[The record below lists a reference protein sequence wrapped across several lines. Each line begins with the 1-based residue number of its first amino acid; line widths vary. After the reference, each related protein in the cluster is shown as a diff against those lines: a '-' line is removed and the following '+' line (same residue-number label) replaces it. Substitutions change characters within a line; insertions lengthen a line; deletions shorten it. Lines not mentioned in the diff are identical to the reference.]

1 MRFDFAEEYLREV
14 FTAKKDN
21 LNLVDVLVS
30 YERKMKANRK

>member
-1 MRFDFAEEYLREV
+1 MRFDFAEEYLGEV